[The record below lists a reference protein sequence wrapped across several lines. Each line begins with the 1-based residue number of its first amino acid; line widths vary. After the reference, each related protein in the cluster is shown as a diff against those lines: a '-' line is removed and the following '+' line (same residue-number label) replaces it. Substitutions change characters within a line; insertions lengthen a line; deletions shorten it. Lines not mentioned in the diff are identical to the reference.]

1 MVLKHEY
8 SAKDHSFITYSF
20 VKKSIVNSIELTAV
34 SDLPLF
40 FETMNI
46 NWLES
51 TLHEQ
56 TKDVWLP
63 MILLNQT
70 I

>member
-46 NWLES
+46 NWL
-51 TLHEQ
+51 
-56 TKDVWLP
+56 
-63 MILLNQT
+63 
-70 I
+70 